1 MDMHMNDDISLAD
14 GEREIDNYLKIL
26 FNFLDT
32 GKLKQDPKQYMR
44 TYTCIVKLSDEY
56 DLSAE
61 LYEIFKQRIDQY
73 IS

>member
-1 MDMHMNDDISLAD
+1 
-14 GEREIDNYLKIL
+14 
-26 FNFLDT
+26 
-32 GKLKQDPKQYMR
+32 MR

-73 IS
+73 ISMRIQKSLQNKVGQS